1 MEAGKTES
9 GDTMAGASEER
20 NALIEGLPKAEL
32 HIHIEGSL
40 EPEMML
46 ALAARNGQEAP
57 YASVEAARAA
67 YDFGK
72 LQDFLDLYYK
82 GMAALR
88 SEQDFHDLAMAYLEK
103 AAADGVT
110 RVEMF
115 FDPQGHTERGV
126 DFGTVIDG
134 LTGAMREAEQRLG
147 VSSGLILCFLR
158 HLDEDDA
165 QRTLDQAL
173 PHRDRLIGVGL
184 DSSEVGHP
192 PSKFERVF
200 RRAREEAG
208 LRVVAHAGEE
218 GPPDYVWQAI
228 DLLGVERIDH
238 GNRALEDDRL
248 VKRIAADGLPLT
260 VCPLSNLRL
269 CVVEDLSSH
278 PLKRML
284 DAGLKATVNS
294 DDPAY
299 FGGYVNDNYRRV
311 ADALALERAEL
322 ATLMRNS
329 LAAAFA
335 EPAWTATA
343 LEDFDSRLAA
353 L

>member
-1 MEAGKTES
+1 MAAG
-9 GDTMAGASEER
+9 DAER
-20 NALIEGLPKAEL
+20 SALIEALPKAEL

-40 EPEMML
+40 EPAMML
-46 ALAARNGQEAP
+46 ALAERNGLAAP
-57 YASVEAARAA
+57 YGSVAEAEAA
-67 YDFGK
+67 YDFGS

-82 GMAALR
+82 GMAVLR
-88 SEQDFHDLAMAYLEK
+88 SEQDFHDLALAYLER
-103 AAADGVT
+103 AAGDGVT

-115 FDPQGHTERGV
+115 FDPQAHSERGIALA
-126 DFGTVIDG
+126 TVIGG
-134 LTGAMREAEQRLG
+134 LTGAMQEAESRWGLG
-147 VSSGLILCFLR
+147 SGLILCFLR
-158 HLDEDDA
+158 HLDEEDA
-165 QRTLDQAL
+165 QRTLDEAL
-173 PHRDRLIGVGL
+173 PYRDRLIGVGL

-192 PSKFERVF
+192 PSKFVRVF

-238 GNRALEDDRL
+238 GVRALEDEAL
-248 VKRIAADGLPLT
+248 VRRIAADGLPLT

-269 CVVEDLSSH
+269 CVVEALEAH

-284 DAGLKATVNS
+284 DAGLRATVNS

-311 ADALALERAEL
+311 GEALGLDAGEL

-329 LAAAFA
+329 LAASFA
-335 EPAWTATA
+335 DESWIAAA
-343 LEDFDSRLAA
+343 LDDFDKRLAA
-353 L
+353 H